1 MALGIIIHITVGTE
15 KRTEFFSQDRI
26 RIGADE
32 LSDLQIHTPDTK
44 DSGVWIELEDTEGV
58 FRVIEFDAGLGLQIN
73 DKPMRRYIAVT
84 DGDVITVENTDIS
97 FAFFSLES
105 RSSLITTN
113 RDQPHI
119 SRFIEDAA
127 IESSSTAKR
136 DDAKAFLREFS
147 LELMRE
153 VSVTT
158 KLITLVL
165 VASFITGVLYLGF
178 AVNRELR
185 ESRKLAESQSQ
196 VIGQLKDQLGQ
207 ASDQIEKLDEKS
219 TKLMKA
225 QSLAPNLRV
234 EYGPGVCLIVGVYD
248 LVDKKSGKVLRYVN
262 PQSFRPNPYEPA
274 PSEDPSAPLP
284 AQQIGLSTEGTGSPV
299 EYDFVGTGFHVGEGY
314 ILTNKHVVQPWN
326 EDDNVQQMMQAA
338 NGRARLKSLDIY
350 FPHIAKPFPL
360 KVKATG
366 NREDIAVGQI
376 DAETLPPEVPTIPLD
391 TDTDAATIGKMVVTI
406 GYPNGPDR
414 LLAMVDDD
422 EAKSIN
428 ARFGNSRQGLINFLA
443 QSQKIVPLM
452 TQGSI
457 TDLDARRIVHD
468 AKTAEGGSGAPLFG
482 QSGKVIGVNFGVFT
496 ENTAAN
502 MAVPIKFAI
511 DLLKKAG
518 WTPPDEQKDTNADK
532 QTASNNTSSNSAVQ
546 AQK

>member
-32 LSDLQIHTPDTK
+32 LSDLQIHTPNTK

-58 FRVIEFDAGLGLQIN
+58 FRVIEFNAGLGLTIN

-84 DGDVITVENTDIS
+84 DGDVIALENSDIS

-127 IESSSTAKR
+127 IESSSSAKR

-153 VSVTT
+153 VSLTT

-248 LVDKKSGKVLRYVN
+248 LVDKKTGKVLRYVN

-274 PSEDPSAPLP
+274 PSEDPSAPP
-284 AQQIGLSTEGTGSPV
+284 PQQIGLSTEGTGSPV

-314 ILTNKHVVQPWN
+314 ILTNKHVVQPWD

-376 DAETLPPEVPTIPLD
+376 DAATLPPEVPTIPLD

-502 MAVPIKFAI
+502 MAVPVKFAI

-518 WTPPDEQKDTNADK
+518 WTPPEEQKDVNADR
-532 QTASNNTSSNSAVQ
+532 QVASNASNSNSAVQ

>member
-113 RDQPHI
+113 RDSPHI

-127 IESSSTAKR
+127 LESSSSAKR

-158 KLITLVL
+158 KLISLVL

-185 ESRKLAESQSQ
+185 ESRKLS
-196 VIGQLKDQLGQ
+196 
-207 ASDQIEKLDEKS
+207 
-219 TKLMKA
+219 
-225 QSLAPNLRV
+225 
-234 EYGPGVCLIVGVYD
+234 
-248 LVDKKSGKVLRYVN
+248 
-262 PQSFRPNPYEPA
+262 
-274 PSEDPSAPLP
+274 
-284 AQQIGLSTEGTGSPV
+284 
-299 EYDFVGTGFHVGEGY
+299 
-314 ILTNKHVVQPWN
+314 
-326 EDDNVQQMMQAA
+326 
-338 NGRARLKSLDIY
+338 
-350 FPHIAKPFPL
+350 
-360 KVKATG
+360 
-366 NREDIAVGQI
+366 
-376 DAETLPPEVPTIPLD
+376 
-391 TDTDAATIGKMVVTI
+391 
-406 GYPNGPDR
+406 
-414 LLAMVDDD
+414 
-422 EAKSIN
+422 
-428 ARFGNSRQGLINFLA
+428 
-443 QSQKIVPLM
+443 
-452 TQGSI
+452 
-457 TDLDARRIVHD
+457 
-468 AKTAEGGSGAPLFG
+468 
-482 QSGKVIGVNFGVFT
+482 
-496 ENTAAN
+496 
-502 MAVPIKFAI
+502 
-511 DLLKKAG
+511 
-518 WTPPDEQKDTNADK
+518 
-532 QTASNNTSSNSAVQ
+532 
-546 AQK
+546 